1 MVNAMETS
9 SRRDGTTVGGIERN
23 KKRKF
28 RESRSTSSHRGQVET
43 NEIDTEQGI
52 KKRKKKKTKHSEV
65 MVSEDHGDEE
75 AESALALMKLRN
87 NGSYE
92 GITRQENDSDLAGAQ
107 LLRESS
113 LVPFEAHDVP
123 EAHSGTTSSKD
134 KSNRRKKGRRS
145 THKDVSEMDLPDEYP
160 KDTSQVYETV
170 SASKMNGKFSA
181 KSKSQH
187 VIPHSSLSLDDINS
201 SDEEVAALLQEYENH
216 MTPRKIPLAT
226 VSNDSGKSDPIPLP
240 PLLQRP
246 RDATHNHP
254 NFDQSEVPQS
264 SDQNIP
270 GNSRSTR
277 KKRSRKQRSRKHIQ
291 DKKEEQA
298 HTTDD
303 TGRGTYKA
311 AEAEASRKLRRLQAK
326 NHHLSPG
333 SFQKGGHL
341 PAQSGEMLPEAR
353 VSVGDEVEDS
363 GLLVAESGRLN
374 PPMNHRSSLPM
385 ELVEQPLVQVTKV
398 SARTTSQLGKKRG
411 PYKKAPKPQEE
422 QKAMQMAS
430 NGSTVKKARTTAQ
443 PQGKDTKELDTSET
457 EEPNDQYSVH
467 EGRDDSGPLQPTS
480 KAGPKRRNGQKRAG
494 GSVNLAPGALQRPIR
509 YNPSP
514 EELAN
519 SKGPFTKG
527 ENEALHAYRLAYV
540 QDHKITLDQ
549 FTEKIQA
556 NAHNSIPL
564 KAFWSEL
571 CEVLPYR
578 NRQSIQKFCRR
589 QFHPFQKRGQWTPEE
604 EEQLVQAVA
613 LKGKS
618 WIAVGQICERLPEDC
633 RDRYRNYHVNADK
646 RNKDRWNEQEVDSLV
661 KAVGECIYLIK
672 ADMRSA
678 HAENSDL
685 PDPDSEADLEK
696 FINWQMV
703 SDRMGG
709 IRSRIQCSYKW
720 KTLKLA
726 DQQEHNKAVRTAQRA
741 VKTLEKFTDPKAPSS
756 EGPSSETPATNW
768 RLERAKD
775 HVESNMLPGDKYYIL
790 QAILR
795 SRAFSESDIP
805 WKELGQ
811 GEEFR
816 DRWSSHHCKAAW
828 SIIKAEAEE
837 GEEEEGII
845 RGGETGRGFMDR
857 VTRISDQLVDREGD
871 RLDDRWDPEE
881 TGGES
886 AKDAKIRRRLKRER
900 RARKQ
905 EKKSGKSSGLAHG
918 GDAVVDPRLREL
930 PGVQF
935 FDSSESSSEDEIMEG
950 DDGVD
955 VDVDVDPALDD
966 DDARLEAN
974 VRLLQSA

>member
-1 MVNAMETS
+1 MTSAMETS
-9 SRRDGTTVGGIERN
+9 GRRDGATVGGIQKS

-28 RESRSTSSHRGQVET
+28 RESRPISSSRGQVDT
-43 NEIDTEQGI
+43 NEIDPEHRI
-52 KKRKKKKTKHSEV
+52 KKPKKKRIKHSEV
-65 MVSEDHGDEE
+65 MVSEDHGDEA

-87 NGSYE
+87 NGNYE
-92 GITRQENDSDLAGAQ
+92 GIARQENDNDLAAAQ

-113 LVPFEAHDVP
+113 LVPIEADDVP
-123 EAHSGTTSSKD
+123 EAYSGTRSSKD
-134 KSNRRKKGRRS
+134 KSNRKKEGRRS

-170 SASKMNGKFSA
+170 SASKMHGKFSA
-181 KSKSQH
+181 GSKSQH

-201 SDEEVAALLQEYENH
+201 SDEEVAALLQEYEEH
-216 MTPRKIPLAT
+216 MTPRKKPPAT
-226 VSNDSGKSDPIPLP
+226 NSNDSRESDPTPVASP
-240 PLLQRP
+240 LQRH
-246 RDATHNHP
+246 RDAMQNHP
-254 NFDQSEVPQS
+254 DFGQFEVPES
-264 SDQNIP
+264 SDKSTP
-270 GNSRSTR
+270 GTSRSKR
-277 KKRSRKQRSRKHIQ
+277 KKHSRKRIQ
-291 DKKEEQA
+291 DEKEEQA
-298 HTTDD
+298 HTKDG
-303 TGRGTYKA
+303 TGRGVYKA
-311 AEAEASRKLRRLQAK
+311 AEAEASRELRRLKAK
-326 NHHLSPG
+326 NQHLSPG
-333 SFQKGGHL
+333 SFQEGGHL
-341 PAQSGEMLPEAR
+341 PARSGEMLSETCSSA
-353 VSVGDEVEDS
+353 GAEVEDS
-363 GLLVAESGRLN
+363 GLLVAESGRPN
-374 PPMNHRSSLPM
+374 PIMNHRSSFPM
-385 ELVEQPLVQVTKV
+385 EVAQQPLVQVTKV

-411 PYKKAPKPQEE
+411 PYKKAPKPQEQQKE
-422 QKAMQMAS
+422 QQTAP
-430 NGSTVKKARTTAQ
+430 NGSAVKKGRTTAQ
-443 PQGKDTKELDTSET
+443 SQRKETKELNTLEN
-457 EEPNDQYSVH
+457 EEPSDQRSAH
-467 EGRDDSGPLQPTS
+467 EGREDIRPLQPTTN
-480 KAGPKRRNGQKRAG
+480 KAGPKRRNGQKLSEA
-494 GSVNLAPGALQRPIR
+494 SVNPVPGAPQRPIR
-509 YNPSP
+509 YNPSS
-514 EELAN
+514 EELTN
-519 SKGPFTKG
+519 SKGPFTQG
-527 ENEALHAYRLAYV
+527 ESEALHAYRLAYV
-540 QDHKITLDQ
+540 QDHNITLDQ

-646 RNKDRWNEQEVDSLV
+646 RNKDRWNGQEVDSLV

-672 ADMRSA
+672 ADMRGA
-678 HAENSDL
+678 RAENSDL
-685 PDPDSEADLEK
+685 PDPDNEADLEK

-741 VKTLEKFTDPKAPSS
+741 VKTLEKFTDPEAPSS

-775 HVESNMLPGDKYYIL
+775 HVESNMLPGDKYDIL
-790 QAILR
+790 QAILQ
-795 SRAFSESDIP
+795 SRAFSESEIS
-805 WKELGQ
+805 WKNLGQ

-886 AKDAKIRRRLKRER
+886 AKDAKIRRRLKRKR
-900 RARKQ
+900 RAREQ
-905 EKKSGKSSGLAHG
+905 EKNGTTSGLAYG
-918 GDAVVDPRLREL
+918 GDAVVDPRLRE
-930 PGVQF
+930 PSGVQF
-935 FDSSESSSEDEIMEG
+935 FDSSESSSEDEVME
-950 DDGVD
+950 DDEG
-955 VDVDVDPALDD
+955 VDVDPALDD
-966 DDARLEAN
+966 ADARLEAN